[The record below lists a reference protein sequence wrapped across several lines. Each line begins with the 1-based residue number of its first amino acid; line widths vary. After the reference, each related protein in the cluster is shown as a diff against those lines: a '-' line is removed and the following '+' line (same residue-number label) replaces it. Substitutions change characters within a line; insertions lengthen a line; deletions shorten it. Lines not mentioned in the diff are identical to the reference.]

1 LKSSAIT
8 TDVFVLFLLLLYY
21 NLFVT
26 AGLELS
32 AFAIPK
38 ASNVKNINQE
48 FDFPIGLSGIYPTK
62 LIVDSKKSYASQY
75 GDIALVYPDNFENGS
90 RTLHSVPNQFSGSNT
105 LEYTSRFICGVIT
118 GENGPLRPGRYNTDI
133 NIFNRQNFPVSF
145 LWKATVNGD
154 NREHNYNIQ
163 NLGQGRSTSIDCTQI
178 LSSIPNVG
186 NSTSEK
192 YFEGALT
199 INVNLDPSILSAIS
213 SSKSGVAGIISGSEA
228 TSVLSVDAIY
238 TVNAL
243 KVSSREIVL
252 QLVEYTIN
260 NRSNKIPSDMVSK
273 ILSLAVPIETNETI
287 DPVKQIRSVLA
298 REFSLTPTEA
308 AGLDITV
315 RGLSLGVGALDD
327 NHALSLE
334 RINPYQPP
342 A

>member
-1 LKSSAIT
+1 MKSATINT
-8 TDVFVLFLLLLYY
+8 FVFVLFLILLYY
-21 NLFVT
+21 NLFVA
-26 AGLELS
+26 AGPGLLT
-32 AFAIPK
+32 FATPDAATTK
-38 ASNVKNINQE
+38 HINHK
-48 FDFPIGLSGIYPTK
+48 FDSPIRIIGYNPTK
-62 LIVDSKKSYASQY
+62 LNLDSKKSYGSQY
-75 GDIALVYPDNFENGS
+75 RDIASVNPDNFKNSS
-90 RTLHSVPNQFSGSNT
+90 RTTHSVPNQISGSNT

-118 GENGPLRPGRYNTDI
+118 GEDGPLRPGRYNTDI

-145 LWKATVNGD
+145 LWKAVLNGD
-154 NREHNYNIQ
+154 SLEHNYNIQ
-163 NLGQGRSTSIDCTQI
+163 NLGPGRSTSIDCTQI
-178 LSSIPNVG
+178 LSSIPDVG

-192 YFEGALT
+192 YFEGVVT

-252 QLVEYTIN
+252 QLVEYSIN
-260 NRSNKIPSDMVSK
+260 IRDKNIPSDMVSK
-273 ILSLAVPIETNETI
+273 VLSMAVPIKTNETI
-287 DPVKQIRSVLA
+287 NPDKQVRSVLA

-308 AGLDITV
+308 AGLNITIQ
-315 RGLSLGVGALDD
+315 GLSLGVGALDD

-342 A
+342 S